1 LSYDN
6 KEYYSSPRKF
16 MNLKLAPLFISLA
29 LLSGNAL
36 ADHVIKT
43 LVPTEV
49 RKSYDG
55 LLVAM
60 AATALDAPEE
70 RHDWTGLYVGGF
82 AGGSSGTKITTAGP
96 ADYNTANPTSHSY
109 KTNSGAMGGGTVG
122 YNWQLGRSPYVVG
135 IEGELGYLGTQGRA
149 VDSDGGNY
157 GYDSSHKTKIGG
169 SYGYGLIGG
178 RIGYAYKRSLFFVK
192 GGAVFVKSRGKY
204 TDSCIASP
212 CGGAT
217 LNASGRST
225 QLGYGIGAGIEHV
238 LPEDWFEQA
247 KNISI
252 KVEYLYLGIE
262 RTQNIAGLAS
272 TGYNFSTSARNRGI
286 HTAKIGINY
295 HFDGF

>member
-1 LSYDN
+1 
-6 KEYYSSPRKF
+6 
-16 MNLKLAPLFISLA
+16 MNLKLAPLFISLALA

-36 ADHVIKT
+36 ADHVIKNLT
-43 LVPTEV
+43 KKFVPNV
-49 RKSYDG
+49 VHNASNK

-60 AATALDAPEE
+60 SATAFDAPEE
-70 RHDWTGLYVGGF
+70 RHDWTGFYVGGF
-82 AGGSSGTKITTAGP
+82 AGGSAGTKITTAGP
-96 ADYNTANPTSHSY
+96 AGYNVPNASTHSY

-122 YNWQLGRSPYVVG
+122 YNWQLGRSPFLVG

-149 VDSDGGNY
+149 PDPDGGLWA
-157 GYDSSHKTKIGG
+157 YDSSHKTKIGG

-178 RIGYAYKRSLFFVK
+178 RIGYTYKRSLFFVK

-204 TDSCIASP
+204 TDSCNTGA
-212 CGGAT
+212 CGTG
-217 LNASGRST
+217 LMNGSGRST
-225 QLGYGIGAGIEHV
+225 PLSYGIGAGIEHA

-252 KVEYLYLGIE
+252 KAEYLYLGIE
-262 RTQNIAGLAS
+262 RTQNTA
-272 TGYNFSTSARNRGI
+272 GYNGTFYNPTSDRIKGI